1 MPTDKGILLFHD
13 RSDEIQ
19 RAALLVDVR
28 NYPLIVNRP
37 YRAFSCK

>member
-1 MPTDKGILLFHD
+1 MPTDKDILLFHD

-19 RAALLVDVR
+19 RASLLSGVR
-28 NYPLIVNRP
+28 NYPLKANRP